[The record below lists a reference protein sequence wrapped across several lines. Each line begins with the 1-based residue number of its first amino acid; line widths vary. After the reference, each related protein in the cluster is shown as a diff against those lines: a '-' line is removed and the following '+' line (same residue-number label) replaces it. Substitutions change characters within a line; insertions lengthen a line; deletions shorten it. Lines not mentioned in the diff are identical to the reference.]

1 MKKFNLSVQAA
12 EQELRE
18 ALESKKHPAAAFAA
32 QAAIWLEACDYPG
45 LKTLQEA
52 LADEPANFVLKRGV
66 LGIDL
71 HNVSCA
77 IIGEQVVAEIKA
89 KGRALLSSVRHGLFL
104 LPSSVIQNFGIGC
117 PVDPGFQ
124 LGGERTKN
132 PYVEKLALA
141 TAQGINIDED
151 VWQSLVR
158 AGE

>member
-1 MKKFNLSVQAA
+1 MTSINLVMQNA
-12 EQELRE
+12 EQELLT
-18 ALESKKHPAAAFAA
+18 ALVMKGHPAAAFAA

-52 LADEPANFVLKRGV
+52 LADEPADFVLKRGV

-77 IIGEQVVAEIKA
+77 IIGEQVVAEINA
-89 KGRALLSSVRHGLFL
+89 RGRALLSNVRHGLFL

-117 PVDPGFQ
+117 PVDPGFP

-132 PYVEKLALA
+132 PYIEKLALA
-141 TAQGINIDED
+141 AAQGINVEDD
-151 VWQSLVR
+151 VWQSLVKI
-158 AGE
+158 A